1 MDVRG
6 NNMKDLTGRKR
17 RKWRSVN
24 RGTGDVPDDKTDDNC
39 VLTVAAWISMGQR
52 DSPRQGSL
60 LKKSP
65 SLLAGYIRYIVRVK
79 NFIFVPFLFFKLDP
93 ATFKDI
99 CNNWR
104 KYIWSTIFLF
114 FSFFVNGILN
124 CKNYYKKSFFFS
136 KNYFTLFSFKYLV
149 SYLRNI
155 IWLKKVNFLEWLFL
169 MFHYSIFICILFE
182 IFIRLKLERMISFK
196 IFRNFFSFQ
205 ILSFLEAFKGIG

>member
-1 MDVRG
+1 M
-6 NNMKDLTGRKR
+6 
-17 RKWRSVN
+17 
-24 RGTGDVPDDKTDDNC
+24 
-39 VLTVAAWISMGQR
+39 
-52 DSPRQGSL
+52 
-60 LKKSP
+60 
-65 SLLAGYIRYIVRVK
+65 
-79 NFIFVPFLFFKLDP
+79 DP

-124 CKNYYKKSFFFS
+124 CKNYYKFFFFS
-136 KNYFTLFSFKYLV
+136 KNYFALFSFKYFV

-169 MFHYSIFICILFE
+169 MFHYSICILFE

-205 ILSFLEAFKGIG
+205 ILSFLEAFKKYRLDFCNFSFPFFRELKVREGRGYLKVGARASNPICPNWLFGYTERPD